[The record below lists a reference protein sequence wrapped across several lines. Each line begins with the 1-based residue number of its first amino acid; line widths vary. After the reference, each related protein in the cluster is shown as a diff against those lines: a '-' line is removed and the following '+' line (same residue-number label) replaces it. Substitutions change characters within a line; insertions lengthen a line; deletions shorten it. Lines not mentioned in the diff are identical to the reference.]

1 MSNTTFLS
9 RMYSGMTTAMG
20 KPSMRPVT
28 RAFSG
33 LHAKMFRLTKGRA
46 SNPKWPMLV
55 LTVTGRKTGKSR
67 DVPLVYVE
75 DRGRYAVAAAYGG
88 SDLNPAWWLN
98 LQANPDATALVKNI
112 PIPVRASVA
121 TFDERAALWPRL
133 IAMYPYFAEY
143 QQRTTREIPVV
154 LLTPRH

>member
-67 DVPLVYVE
+67 DVPLVYLE
-75 DRGRYAVAAAYGG
+75 DNGRYAVAAAYGG
-88 SDLNPAWWLN
+88 SDANPAWWLN
-98 LQANPDATALVKNI
+98 LQANPEASALVDNVTKT
-112 PIPVRASVA
+112 VRASVA
-121 TFDERAALWPRL
+121 SADERAALWPRL
-133 IAMYPYFAEY
+133 VEMYPYFAEY
-143 QQRTTREIPVV
+143 QQLTNREIPVV
-154 LLTPRH
+154 LLTPIH